1 MPGDQDTYAQN
12 SEFWVKIIRQG
23 LDRYRTELTD
33 AAVLGAIGPCGGLT
47 VLDGGCGEGYLSRY
61 LAARGA
67 TAFGLDTSGAL
78 VTAAEQ
84 EGERLGLRIKYQ
96 VASLEAIPYT
106 EKQFDIVVCNH
117 VISDVAYPEAALTEI
132 GRVTKPGGKLVL
144 LMLHPCFYTAHAE
157 RGDHGDL
164 PVEVYFS
171 ARQIDQRFNVAGIE
185 SPGEV
190 HMNFRPL
197 EYYMSLLTD
206 SGYVVTH
213 LSEPHPTREQLRQEW
228 WRKNFV
234 KPLFLLVVGK
244 RC

>member
-1 MPGDQDTYAQN
+1 
-12 SEFWVKIIRQG
+12 
-23 LDRYRTELTD
+23 LTD
-33 AAVLGAIGPCGGLT
+33 AAVLGAIGSCDGLT
-47 VLDGGCGEGYLSRY
+47 VLDGGCGEGYLSRD
-61 LAARGA
+61 LAMRGA
-67 TAFGLDTSGAL
+67 TAFGIDTSGAL

-96 VASLEAIPYT
+96 VASLEAIPYA

-117 VISDVAYPEAALTEI
+117 VISDVANPEAVLKEI

-171 ARQIDQRFNVAGIE
+171 ARQIHQRFNVAGIE
-185 SPGEV
+185 SPVEV

-197 EYYMSLLTD
+197 ECYMSLLTD
-206 SGYVVTH
+206 SGYVITH
-213 LSEPHPTREQLRQEW
+213 LSEPHPTPEQLRQEW